1 MYLDPKYYTQA
12 SENLKSI
19 QGDKVF
25 KDWTKGANVT
35 RIISLPLQQIVL
47 VVIQEDENTFT
58 LQRYFRL
65 SDESWRVSQDL
76 MNTDSAN
83 VMEYLMGKLTDDRE
97 ELTFEP
103 NTFFDKYDEK
113 ITVGCDVLC
122 DKTDDNEEFQGTVE
136 RFETTA
142 KPAFAVV
149 IDQDGDAFSVDIDKL
164 EVI

>member
-12 SENLKSI
+12 NDNLKSI
-19 QGDKVF
+19 QEDKLF
-25 KDWTKGANVT
+25 KDWTKGVN
-35 RIISLPLQQIVL
+35 IIRMVSLPLQQIVL

-76 MNTDSAN
+76 MYTDSAS
-83 VMEYLMGKLTDDRE
+83 VMEYLMEKLTDDRE

-113 ITVGCDVLC
+113 ITVGCDVQC
-122 DKTDDNEEFQGTVE
+122 DKTDDNEEFRGTVE
-136 RFETTA
+136 RFETTGESA
-142 KPAFAVV
+142 YAVV
-149 IDQDGDAFSVDIDKL
+149 IDQDGDAFCIDVDKL